1 MILFNEGFK
10 QICSI
15 FILLYRF
22 CMLILIFVLQ
32 QWLYLN
38 FNWNITENIF
48 SVIKKPNE
56 RNKRIFFYLCK
67 ITKYEVLPTKYKIIY
82 NISVKK
88 NGFIKLSL
96 LNLVFKLLLKYFFFN
111 VMEVSRN
118 YIVKIIRLKRF
129 LLVNIGQW

>member
-88 NGFIKLSL
+88 KWFYKTEFAEPGVQITF
-96 LNLVFKLLLKYFFFN
+96 
-111 VMEVSRN
+111 
-118 YIVKIIRLKRF
+118 KIIFFQRDGSK
-129 LLVNIGQW
+129 